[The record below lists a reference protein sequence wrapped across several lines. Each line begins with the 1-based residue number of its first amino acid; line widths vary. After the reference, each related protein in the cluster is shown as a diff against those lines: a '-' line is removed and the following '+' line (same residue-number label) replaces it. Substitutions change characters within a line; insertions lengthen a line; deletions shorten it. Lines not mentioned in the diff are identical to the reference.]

1 MSDKDAIKKLITLL
15 KSYRKAIAVIL
26 GCLIISSILNLCIPL
41 LNRRIMDD
49 GFIGGNR
56 LLIIKLAVIS
66 FILHLFSFAI
76 DIIKEKKRI
85 DISAKMKYVLSE
97 KSFLHLIKMKIS
109 YFCSKSCAEILNNI
123 NADIE
128 QMTSIA
134 DEGAFFVVTEIFNII
149 GGIIGLFILDYRMTV
164 LVLLFI
170 PVKFG
175 AMKYFAERR
184 KQVMHEFILNSQ
196 RYAGWFEDTFGGIKE
211 VKLFGIFENKYQE
224 FVDKKSRVIRKQ
236 QEMNMI
242 SQENLIADRALIY
255 LLITMIY
262 VIGANLVFNLQLSIG
277 SVFAF
282 ITYSAYVTDPISS
295 ILNIG
300 YLLAGI
306 IPSAKRYYE
315 FMEVEEESD
324 YCDTPVPVLGEL
336 KLENIHFS
344 YELGKFVL
352 TNVNMNFP
360 VRSKTAIIGKN
371 GAGKT
376 TIVNLLTRL
385 YEPSCGRILLN
396 GIDVL
401 GSSLHEYR
409 GLVAVVSQ
417 QIYLF
422 QDTIRNNI
430 CLYKYVS
437 DEAIEEACQDSGLME
452 FIREVSLDYVVGQNG
467 AMLSGGQKQKI
478 ALVRALIY
486 DKPIVILDEATSNAD
501 SFSEQQINSL
511 LHTRLKDKTVIVI
524 THQKKII
531 KAVDQIMA
539 INEGTIENIEYS
551 DEVLEQY
558 L

>member
-1 MSDKDAIKKLITLL
+1 MSDRDAVKKLIALL
-15 KSYRKAIAVIL
+15 KGYRKAIAVIF
-26 GCLIISSILNLCIPL
+26 GCLIISSVLNLYIPL

-56 LLIIKLAVIS
+56 LLIIKLAVVS
-66 FILHLFSFAI
+66 LILHLLSFAI
-76 DIIKEKKRI
+76 DIIKEKRRI

-97 KSFLHLIKMKIS
+97 KSFLHLIKMKTS
-109 YFCSKSCAEILNNI
+109 YFDDKSCAEILNNI
-123 NADIE
+123 NTDIE

-149 GGIIGLFILDYRMTV
+149 GGIIGLFILDYRMTF

-175 AMKYFAERR
+175 AMQYFAERR
-184 KQVMHEFILNSQ
+184 KQVMNEFILNSQ

-224 FVDKKSRVIRKQ
+224 FVDKRSRVIRKQ

-255 LLITMIY
+255 LLITLIY

-315 FMEVEEESD
+315 FMEVEEEND
-324 YCDTPVPVLGEL
+324 YCDTPVPEFGDL
-336 KLENIHFS
+336 KLENIHFA
-344 YELGKFVL
+344 YESGKSVL
-352 TNVNMNFP
+352 INVNLNFP

-385 YEPSCGRILLN
+385 YEPACGRILLN
-396 GIDVL
+396 GTDVL
-401 GSSLHEYR
+401 GSPLHGYR
-409 GLVAVVSQ
+409 ELVSVVSQ

-422 QDTIRNNI
+422 HDTIRNNI
-430 CLYKYVS
+430 CLYKNVS
-437 DEAIEEACQDSGLME
+437 DEAIEAACQDSGLME

-478 ALVRALIY
+478 ALARALIY

-501 SFSEQQINSL
+501 IFSEQQINGL

-524 THQKKII
+524 THQKKIM
-531 KAVDQIMA
+531 KEVDQIIA
-539 INEGTIENIEYS
+539 LNDGTTENIEYS
-551 DEVLEQY
+551 NELLEQC

>member
-1 MSDKDAIKKLITLL
+1 MSDRDAVKKLIALL
-15 KSYRKAIAVIL
+15 KGYRKVIAVIF
-26 GCLIISSILNLCIPL
+26 GCLIISSVLSLYIPL

-49 GFIGGNR
+49 GFIGGNK
-56 LLIIKLAVIS
+56 LLIIKLAVVS
-66 FILHLFSFAI
+66 LILHLFSFAI
-76 DIIKEKKRI
+76 DIIKEKRRI

-97 KSFLHLIKMKIS
+97 KSFLHLIKMKTS
-109 YFCSKSCAEILNNI
+109 YFDDKSCAEILNNI
-123 NADIE
+123 NTDIE

-149 GGIIGLFILDYRMTV
+149 GGIIGLFILDYRMTF

-170 PVKFG
+170 PIKFRV
-175 AMKYFAERR
+175 MQYFAERR
-184 KQVMHEFILNSQ
+184 KRVMNEFILNSQ

-224 FVDKKSRVIRKQ
+224 FVDKKHRVIRKQ

-255 LLITMIY
+255 LLITLIY
-262 VIGANLVFNLQLSIG
+262 VIGANQVFNLQLSIG

-315 FMEVEEESD
+315 FMEVEEEID
-324 YCDTPVPVLGEL
+324 YCDIPVPEFGDL
-336 KLENIHFS
+336 KLESIDFA
-344 YELGKFVL
+344 YESGKSVL
-352 TNVNMNFP
+352 INVNMKFP

-376 TIVNLLTRL
+376 TIANLLTRL

-396 GIDVL
+396 GTDVL
-401 GSSLHEYR
+401 GCSLHGYR
-409 GLVAVVSQ
+409 RLVSVVSQ

-422 QDTIRNNI
+422 HDTIRNNI

-437 DEAIEEACQDSGLME
+437 DEAIEAACQDSGLME

-467 AMLSGGQKQKI
+467 ARLSGGQKQKI
-478 ALVRALIY
+478 ALARALIY
-486 DKPIVILDEATSNAD
+486 DKPIVILDEATSNVD
-501 SFSEQQINSL
+501 IFSEQQINGL
-511 LHTRLKDKTVIVI
+511 LHTRLKDKTVIII
-524 THQKKII
+524 THQKKIM
-531 KAVDQIMA
+531 KAVDQIISLNDGMIA
-539 INEGTIENIEYS
+539 NIEYS
-551 DEVLEQY
+551 NELLEQH

>member
-1 MSDKDAIKKLITLL
+1 MSDRDAVKKLIALL
-15 KSYRKAIAVIL
+15 KGYRKAIAVIL

-66 FILHLFSFAI
+66 FILHLLSFAI
-76 DIIKEKKRI
+76 DIIKEKRRI

-97 KSFLHLIKMKIS
+97 KSFLHLIKMKTS
-109 YFCSKSCAEILNNI
+109 YFHDKSCAEILNNI
-123 NADIE
+123 NTDIE

-175 AMKYFAERR
+175 AMQYFAARR
-184 KQVMHEFILNSQ
+184 KQVMNEFILNSQ
-196 RYAGWFEDTFGGIKE
+196 RYSGWFEDTFGGIKE

-236 QEMNMI
+236 QEMNI
-242 SQENLIADRALIY
+242 IGQENLIADRALIY
-255 LLITMIY
+255 LLITLIY
-262 VIGANLVFNLQLSIG
+262 VIGANLVFDLQLSIG

-315 FMEVEEESD
+315 FMEVEEEND
-324 YCDTPVPVLGEL
+324 YCDTPVPKFGDL
-336 KLENIHFS
+336 KLENIHFA
-344 YELGKFVL
+344 YESGKSVL
-352 TNVNMNFP
+352 INVNINFP

-385 YEPSCGRILLN
+385 YEPTCGRILLN
-396 GIDVL
+396 GTDVL
-401 GSSLHEYR
+401 GSPLHGYR
-409 GLVAVVSQ
+409 GLVSVVSQ

-422 QDTIRNNI
+422 HDTIRNNI

-437 DEAIEEACQDSGLME
+437 DEAIAKACQDSGLME

-478 ALVRALIY
+478 ALARALIY

-501 SFSEQQINSL
+501 VFSEQQINGL
-511 LHTRLKDKTVIVI
+511 LHTRLKDKTVIII
-524 THQKKII
+524 THQKKIM
-531 KAVDQIMA
+531 KEVDQIIA
-539 INEGTIENIEYS
+539 LNDGTIENIEYS
-551 DEVLEQY
+551 DELLEQY

>member
-1 MSDKDAIKKLITLL
+1 MSDRDAVKKLIVLL
-15 KSYRKAIAVIL
+15 KGYRKAIAVIF
-26 GCLIISSILNLCIPL
+26 GCLVISSILNLCIPL
-41 LNRRIMDD
+41 LNKRIMDD

-66 FILHLFSFAI
+66 LILHLLSFAI
-76 DIIKEKKRI
+76 DIIKEKRRI

-97 KSFLHLIKMKIS
+97 KSFLHLIKMKTS
-109 YFCSKSCAEILNNI
+109 YFDDKSCAEILNNI
-123 NADIE
+123 NTDIE

-175 AMKYFAERR
+175 AMQYFAERR
-184 KQVMHEFILNSQ
+184 KQVMNEFILNSQ

-224 FVDKKSRVIRKQ
+224 FVDKRSRVIRKQ

-255 LLITMIY
+255 LLVTLIY

-315 FMEVEEESD
+315 FMEVEEEND
-324 YCDTPVPVLGEL
+324 YCDTPVPAFGDL
-336 KLENIHFS
+336 KLENIHFA
-344 YELGKFVL
+344 YETGKSVL
-352 TNVNMNFP
+352 INVNMIFP

-385 YEPSCGRILLN
+385 YEPSCGRILLDGTN
-396 GIDVL
+396 VL
-401 GSSLHEYR
+401 GSSLYGYR
-409 GLVAVVSQ
+409 GLVSVVSQ

-422 QDTIRNNI
+422 HDTIRNNI

-437 DEAIEEACQDSGLME
+437 DKVLEEACQDSGLME

-478 ALVRALIY
+478 ALARALIY

-501 SFSEQQINSL
+501 IFSEQQINGL
-511 LHTRLKDKTVIVI
+511 LHTRLQDKTVIVI
-524 THQKKII
+524 THQKKIM
-531 KAVDQIMA
+531 KEVDQI
-539 INEGTIENIEYS
+539 IVLNEGTSENIEYS
-551 DEVLEQY
+551 DELLEQY